1 MNCPKGNG
9 ILLPSPKP
17 RALLE
22 GRQRVC
28 AAQALGCLTE
38 DELVAESATGLLAV
52 GDLQQLSELWFLPV

>member
-1 MNCPKGNG
+1 M
-9 ILLPSPKP
+9 LLPSPKA

-28 AAQALGCLTE
+28 VTQALDWLTE

-52 GDLQQLSELWFLPV
+52 GDLQHLSELWFLPV